1 MSELIPVIE
10 WLLLIVLTGIIAF
23 PLTAS
28 FCNLPD
34 RGYSISKLVGL
45 LIITYVTW
53 LVVSLQLTTFGVLVI
68 VLSFLVL
75 IFLSYRKFEHGLFT
89 FKTMKSELVF
99 LISFLVFTG
108 IVMNKPDIF
117 GPHSEDFMDFAFL
130 QSIMRTSYFPPPD
143 PWMAGENLSYYYF
156 GQLIVAILTKLTS
169 IPSNITYNLAIP
181 MFFALT
187 VQAAYG
193 LVYNLT
199 KRSSF
204 GLLAALFVSVTGLM
218 SGFLQLAAYLVPESR
233 SFIRYAPLHSQDI
246 MHWFLEF
253 DFWNSVGI
261 IPETFNF
268 YPFHTFAHGYL
279 HAHMMSIPFQLMLIT
294 LCLGLF
300 FSGKVAGRDK
310 LLLGLA
316 IGFFAGMNAWEF
328 PTYLLFTGFIL
339 FILGQKKTSII
350 QVAALSFIL
359 YLPYFLT
366 RDAGGFGGIRLV
378 AERTTFL
385 NFIEIFGL
393 FVFAILSFLIVYGY
407 EHRKSLTLRQVLTS
421 AAVFLTLVVAGVIL
435 NFQLLPLLA
444 VFILIPLYGIIRF
457 KEREEKFALLLILM
471 AGLIILLTELFYAAD
486 AMPWLRFNTLM
497 KMHLEVWVFWGAA
510 SAYGVYYII
519 RKSCFNRN
527 IKIIWS
533 LVLVF
538 LIVASLIHP
547 VASVT
552 SWTSGKTFFGTDTR
566 GTLDGT
572 AYLKKT
578 NMGDYLAINW
588 INKNIKGMA
597 VILEAPGDAY
607 EYSSQISTLTGLP
620 TVIGWI
626 SHERMWNNKWGKI
639 DERVNDTDTI
649 YSTTDMK
656 KAAELLKKH
665 NVQFVYIGD
674 NEIKK
679 YPQDGLAKFEDEE
692 YFDLVYFDKTQLYGV
707 RESNNTRCNN
717 SNIKWRRTL

>member
-1 MSELIPVIE
+1 MSELILVLE
-10 WLLLIVLTGIIAF
+10 WLLLIVFIGLIAF

-45 LIITYVTW
+45 LIITYITW
-53 LVVSLQLTTFGVLVI
+53 LVVSLKLTTFGLGVI
-68 VLSFLVL
+68 VFSFLVL
-75 IFLSYRKFEHGLFT
+75 IFLSYRKFERGLFSL
-89 FKTMKSELVF
+89 KNMKSELVF
-99 LISFLVFTG
+99 LLSFLVFTV
-108 IVMNKPDIF
+108 IVFNKPDIY
-117 GPHSEDFMDFAFL
+117 GPNSEDFMDFAFL

-156 GQLIVAILTKLTS
+156 GQLIVAILTKITS

-218 SGFLQLAAYLVPESR
+218 SGFLQLAAYLVPASR
-233 SFIRYAPLHSQDI
+233 EFIRYVPLKSQDI
-246 MHWFLEF
+246 LHWFLEF

-294 LCLGLF
+294 LCLGIF
-300 FSGKVAGRDK
+300 FSGKVAARDK

-316 IGFFAGMNAWEF
+316 IGFFAGLNAWEF
-328 PTYLLFTGFIL
+328 PTYLLFTGLIL
-339 FILGQKKTSII
+339 MIHGQKKTSII
-350 QVAALSFIL
+350 QVAAFSVIL

-393 FVFAILSFLIVYGY
+393 FVFAILSFLIVYCF
-407 EHRKSLTLRQVLTS
+407 EHRKSITSRQVRIS
-421 AAVFLTLVVAGVIL
+421 AAVFLSLVIAGVIL

-444 VFILIPLYGIIRF
+444 VYISIPLFGITRF
-457 KEREEKFALLLILM
+457 KEREERFALLLILT
-471 AGLIILLTELFYAAD
+471 AGLIILLTELFYAVD
-486 AMPWLRFNTLM
+486 AMPWPRFNTLM
-497 KMHLEVWVFWGAA
+497 KLHLDVWVFWGAA

-519 RKSCFNRN
+519 RKSCLNRN
-527 IKIIWS
+527 LKTVWSII
-533 LVLVF
+533 LVF
-538 LIVASLIHP
+538 LIIASLIHP

-566 GTLDGT
+566 GTVDGT
-572 AYLKKT
+572 VYLKKT

-588 INKNIKGMA
+588 INKNIKGMP
-597 VILEAPGDAY
+597 VILEAPGNAY

-620 TVIGWI
+620 TVIGWT
-626 SHERMWNNKWGKI
+626 SHERMWNNRWGKI
-639 DERVNDTDTI
+639 DERVEDTNTI

-656 KAAELLKKH
+656 KAAELLKKYT
-665 NVQFVYIGD
+665 VEFVYVGD
-674 NEIKK
+674 REIKK
-679 YPQDGLAKFEDEE
+679 YPQDGLAKFEDEG
-692 YFDLVYFDKTQLYGV
+692 YFELVYFDKWQLYGV
-707 RESNNTRCNN
+707 
-717 SNIKWRRTL
+717 K

>member
-1 MSELIPVIE
+1 MSEFILILE
-10 WLLLIVLTGIIAF
+10 WLFLIVFTGLIAF

-34 RGYSISKLVGL
+34 RGYSISKLIGL
-45 LIITYVTW
+45 LIITYITW
-53 LVVSLQLTTFGVLVI
+53 LMVSLKITTFGISVI
-68 VLSFLVL
+68 IFSFLVL
-75 IFLSYRKFEHGLFT
+75 IFFSFRKLERGLFS
-89 FKTMKSELVF
+89 FRNMKSELVF
-99 LISFLVFTG
+99 LFSFLVFVI
-108 IVMNKPDIF
+108 IVMNKPDIY
-117 GPHSEDFMDFAFL
+117 GPASEDFMDFAFL

-143 PWMAGENLSYYYF
+143 PWMAGETLSYYYF

-204 GLLAALFVSVTGLM
+204 GFLAALFVSFTGLM
-218 SGFLQLAAYLVPESR
+218 SGFLQLAAYLVPASR
-233 SFIRYAPLHSQDI
+233 SFIRYAPLQSPDLI
-246 MHWFLEF
+246 HWFLEF

-261 IPETFNF
+261 IPDTFNF

-300 FSGKVAGRDK
+300 FSEKVAGRDK
-310 LLLGLA
+310 LFLGLA
-316 IGFFAGMNAWEF
+316 IGFFAGLNAWEF

-339 FILGQKKTSII
+339 LIMGQKKTPII

-366 RDAGGFGGIRLV
+366 RDAGGFSGIWLV
-378 AERTTFL
+378 ARRTTFL

-393 FVFAILSFLIVYGY
+393 FVFVVLSFLIVYCY
-407 EHRKSLTLRQVLTS
+407 EHRKNISLRQVLTS
-421 AAVFLTLVVAGVIL
+421 AAVFLTLMIVGVVL
-435 NFQLLPLLA
+435 NFQLLPLIA

-457 KEREEKFALLLILM
+457 KEREENFVLLLILTASM
-471 AGLIILLTELFYAAD
+471 IILLSELFYVVD
-486 AMPWLRFNTLM
+486 AMPLPRFNTLM
-497 KMHLEVWVFWGAA
+497 KLHLEVWVFWGAA
-510 SAYGVYYII
+510 SAYGVYYFI
-519 RKSCFNRN
+519 RKSGIDRN

-533 LVLVF
+533 LILVF
-538 LIVASLIHP
+538 LIFASLIHP
-547 VASVT
+547 VASIT

-572 AYLKKT
+572 AYLKQT

-588 INKNIKGMA
+588 INRNIKGMP
-597 VILEAPGDAY
+597 VILEAPGGAY
-607 EYSSQISTLTGLP
+607 EYSSQISTMTGLP
-620 TVIGWI
+620 TVIGWT
-626 SHERMWNNKWGKI
+626 SHEYMWNNKWGKI
-639 DERVNDTDTI
+639 DERVKDIDII
-649 YSTTDMK
+649 YSTNDTK
-656 KAAELLKKH
+656 KAVELLKKY
-665 NVQFVYIGD
+665 NVEFVYIGD
-674 NEIKK
+674 NEVNK
-679 YPQDGLAKFEDEE
+679 YPNNGLAKFVNEE
-692 YFDLVYFDKTQLYGV
+692 YFELVYFDKWYLYRV
-707 RESNNTRCNN
+707 
-717 SNIKWRRTL
+717 K